1 MITDSSKTKSILI
14 KYKTDKPV
22 RKTPYQVKGVIM
34 KQFSKEEIVP
44 MLNGQYR
51 KKFLYPRIQVK
62 VFNEEIFLIGLNQ
75 GVDPILK
82 LQGRIKELNFGDI
95 TFQIQESEI
104 QEEAELFHL
113 TSTLYKYRF
122 VSNWVALNHSTK
134 NKYHSSNDNDRL
146 QFLNKLLGE
155 NIVFIAREM
164 GFEFEKNIFSKIKIS
179 SLTPSI
185 LDHKGWGAF
194 DGEFYTN
201 LILPNYIGIGNGIT
215 SGHGAILGEFSDEN
229 FDFHSEEF
237 EALIKDAEISKAIT
251 DENNLTSSLTE
262 LEVEKVPKPIIS
274 KHRKKKKKRFKSKNP
289 KSKTF
294 SENRLNSNHNN
305 KNKKT
310 INPKSKMKKDNQ
322 GSINYN
328 SEEYHKKQH
337 TIK

>member
-1 MITDSSKTKSILI
+1 MNTGSSKIKSILI

-34 KQFSKEEIVP
+34 RQFPNEEIVP

-62 VFNEEIFLIGLNQ
+62 VFNEEILLVGLNQ

-95 TFQIQESEI
+95 SFQIQESEI
-104 QEEAELFHL
+104 QEKTELFYL

-122 VSNWVALNHSTK
+122 VSDWVALNHSTK
-134 NKYHSSNDNDRL
+134 NKYHPSNDSDRL

-155 NIVFIAREM
+155 NLVFIAREM
-164 GFEFEKNIFSKIKIS
+164 GFEFEKNIFSKINIS
-179 SLTPSI
+179 SLNPSR

-194 DGEFYTN
+194 DGGFHTN

-215 SGHGAILGEFSDEN
+215 SGHGAILREFSDEN
-229 FDFHSEEF
+229 FDFHSDEF
-237 EALIKDAEISKAIT
+237 DVLIKDSEKSEVIMDANNLSSSLAEI
-251 DENNLTSSLTE
+251 
-262 LEVEKVPKPIIS
+262 EVEKVPKPIIS
-274 KHRKKKKKRFKSKNP
+274 KQRKKKKKRFKSKNS

-294 SENRLNSNHNN
+294 SDNGLSS
-305 KNKKT
+305 KQNKKT
-310 INPKSKMKKDNQ
+310 INHKSKMKKDNH
-322 GSINYN
+322 GPINYN